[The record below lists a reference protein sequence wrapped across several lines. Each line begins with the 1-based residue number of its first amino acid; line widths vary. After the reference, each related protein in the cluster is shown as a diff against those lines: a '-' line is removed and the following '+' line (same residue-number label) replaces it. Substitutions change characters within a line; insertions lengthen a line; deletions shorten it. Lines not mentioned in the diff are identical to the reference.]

1 MGKNIPIT
9 ARVNKGLFN
18 QEKGVTEPILNVGP
32 AGVYGDNTTSNAATK
47 SPAKKKGFSISV
59 SPLKA
64 HEPGHVETSQ
74 NQQLGPEGSIK
85 TIKKRTTTGDLVNKK
100 GGCKA
105 GFTMNAAGKCVQDT
119 PESTAEQDAKYIKK
133 CYEADGK
140 TRKRGVAG
148 CSWADENIVDP
159 EPDTTTGSPDKKEKG
174 ELTLRTNDSGTAQTS
189 LQRRNNIRSGIHT
202 SRRVGK
208 YRRQMGKYGT
218 FDAEGKFTANDN
230 LSQSDLN
237 KLSKSQSRYE
247 ISNNEL
253 TNVKNQ
259 SKQNQTSG
267 YGANYLGTQGTVRGE
282 GRDLKQNEL
291 SVEEQKNLDIPLE
304 DVDSASPK
312 KSKFFRKG
320 APMKLKY
327 FGK

>member
-18 QEKGVTEPILNVGP
+18 QKKGVTEPILNVGP
-32 AGVYGDNTTSNAATK
+32 AGVYGDNTTSDAATK
-47 SPAKKKGFSISV
+47 SPAKKKGFSINI

-74 NQQLGPEGSIK
+74 NQELGPDGTIK
-85 TIKKRTTTGDLVNKK
+85 TVKKRTTAGDLITKK
-100 GGCKA
+100 GGCGK
-105 GFTMNAAGKCVQDT
+105 GFTKNAAGKCVQDT
-119 PESTAEQDAKYIKK
+119 PDSTAAQDKSFKEK
-133 CYEADGK
+133 CYNADGS
-140 TRKRGVAG
+140 RKRGVKG
-148 CSWADENIVDP
+148 CVWADENIKDP
-159 EPDTTTGSPDKKEKG
+159 EPDTTTGEDDKLEKG

-218 FDAEGKFTANDN
+218 FDAEGNFKANDN

-237 KLSKSQSRYE
+237 KLSKAQSRYE
-247 ISNNEL
+247 ISDNEL

-291 SVEEQKNLDIPLE
+291 SVEEQKNLDIPLKE
-304 DVDSASPK
+304 VKTAAPK